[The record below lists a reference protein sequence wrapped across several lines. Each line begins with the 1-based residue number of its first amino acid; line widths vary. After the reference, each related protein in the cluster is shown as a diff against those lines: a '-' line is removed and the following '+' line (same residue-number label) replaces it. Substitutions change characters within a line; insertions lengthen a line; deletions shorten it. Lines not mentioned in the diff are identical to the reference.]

1 MGMRVLG
8 RNSLRLGRC
17 RQTRAGQGRAVS
29 AWQRLQL
36 RRRDIVGHIQRID
49 PMRHALRHI
58 DFRAVRVSRKRV
70 ISRVGV
76 HALMN
81 MQKARV
87 IKLHRARMRV
97 DERRHRLQGDEQPE
111 HQKSLQSVR
120 HG

>member
-1 MGMRVLG
+1 
-8 RNSLRLGRC
+8 
-17 RQTRAGQGRAVS
+17 
-29 AWQRLQL
+29 
-36 RRRDIVGHIQRID
+36 
-49 PMRHALRHI
+49 MRHALSDI

-70 ISRVGV
+70 ISRVSV

-81 MQKARV
+81 MQKTRV

-97 DERRHRLQGDEQPE
+97 DERSHRLQGDEEPE